1 MTNFNFNEQDNLK
14 VFSKKSLVFSL
25 IFVTVLGLGILYR
38 NVFDILL
45 IIFAGLLLGT
55 LFVAFARKIQKWT
68 KGKMKYIFAAG
79 ISIIFNLIVVAGLLF
94 LIGHTL
100 KPEIK
105 DLVNRIPEIQEKF
118 AGAINDN
125 DLAGW
130 VKDNTDLLD
139 ESEGGMEASKYASKF
154 FSTTFG
160 VFGDIYAILFVAIFV
175 AVSPKEYYK
184 GAVAL
189 MPNSWKSKGSDV
201 LFQVYKNLKIWLKT
215 QLLDMLIMFILT
227 ALVLGLMGL
236 DYWLILAILTA
247 LFCFIPNIGPMI
259 SIIPMVAVGLLQSPE
274 MAFWVFI
281 AFMGVQLLETG
292 FIGPYIRKKMLSLPP
307 ALVLV
312 LQLIFGVV
320 GGVVGILVATPILVV
335 LMVLV
340 KKIYLKKEF
349 DN

>member
-1 MTNFNFNEQDNLK
+1 MTNFNFSEQESLK
-14 VFSKKSLVFSL
+14 LFGKKALIFSL
-25 IFVTVLGLGILYR
+25 IFVTVLGLGVLYR
-38 NVFDILL
+38 NLFEILL
-45 IIFAGLLLGT
+45 IIFSGLLLGT
-55 LFVAFARKIQKWT
+55 LFVSFARKIQKWT
-68 KGKMKYIFAAG
+68 KGKMKYIIAAS
-79 ISIIFNLIVVAGLLF
+79 ISIVFNLLVVAGLLF

-105 DLVNRIPEIQEKF
+105 DLINKIPEIQDKF
-118 AGAINDN
+118 TKTINEN
-125 DLAGW
+125 DLAAW
-130 VKDNTDLLD
+130 VKDNTDLFD
-139 ESEGGMEASKYASKF
+139 KNESGVEATKYASRF

-160 VFGDIYAILFVAIFV
+160 VFGDIYAILFVAVFV

-184 GAVAL
+184 GAVSL
-189 MPNSWKSKGSDV
+189 LPYQWKIKGSEV
-201 LFQVYKNLKIWLKT
+201 LFQIYKNLKIWLKT
-215 QLLDMLIMFILT
+215 QLLDMLVMFVLT
-227 ALVLGLMGL
+227 GLVLGLMGL
-236 DYWLILAILTA
+236 DYWLVLAILTA

-274 MAFWVFI
+274 MALWVFI

-340 KKIYLKKEF
+340 KKIYLKEGIK
-349 DN
+349 D